1 MMAGCT
7 AVTPNTFAPQ
17 GPAAARITSLT
28 WLLIGLGGF
37 VYLAVMGVMVFAFF
51 RSRFGPTSNAWWTQ
65 NARYFI
71 IIGGAIIPAIVLLIV
86 YGFTLHSLSA
96 LNIPETELTIE
107 VIGHQWW
114 WEVQY
119 PEQQIITANE
129 IHIPT
134 DQPVKVVLTS
144 EDVIHS
150 FWVPE
155 LNGKLDL
162 VPGRTNEFWLQ
173 ADKDGQYWGLCAEL
187 CGVQHAKMLF
197 VVVAQPE
204 ASFNE
209 WLVQQQEP
217 AVPTTES
224 RLQQGQIVFQEAGCA
239 TCHTIR
245 GTDADGTL
253 GPDLTHFASRL
264 TLGAGAALNGR
275 GQLAGWIIDPHGLKP
290 GNLMPAANL
299 SSEELHALLDY
310 LESLE

>member
-1 MMAGCT
+1 MSEKNGEH
-7 AVTPNTFAPQ
+7 
-17 GPAAARITSLT
+17 GH
-28 WLLIGLGGF
+28 IGYPGYFG
-37 VYLAVMGVMVFAFF
+37 VFAILVV
-51 RSRFGPTSNAWWTQ
+51 GT
-65 NARYFI
+65 
-71 IIGGAIIPAIVLLIV
+71 IVT
-86 YGFTLHSLSA
+86 Y
-96 LNIPETELTIE
+96 
-107 VIGHQWW
+107 
-114 WEVQY
+114 
-119 PEQQIITANE
+119 
-129 IHIPT
+129 
-134 DQPVKVVLTS
+134 LTS
-144 EDVIHS
+144 
-150 FWVPE
+150 FWD
-155 LNGKLDL
+155 LDSIF
-162 VPGRTNEFWLQ
+162 PGANTLLALAIAFT
-173 ADKDGQYWGLCAEL
+173 KMTFVMQYWGLCAEL